1 MKVLAGTSNSKL
13 CKNIARQLKLKLV
26 NSNIKRFADG
36 EVYVEINENIR
47 GNSIFVIQST
57 SNPANDNLM
66 ELLICI
72 DALRRSSAK
81 NITAVI
87 PYFGY
92 ARQDRKVV
100 PRTAITAKLVSNLI
114 TNAGANRILSVDLHA
129 GQIQGF
135 FDIPVD
141 NLFATPIF
149 ARHITKKMKLNNLIC
164 VSPDVGGVERT
175 RALSRRINSS
185 IAIIDKRRP
194 TPGKS
199 EVMNIVGSVK
209 NKNCVIVDDI
219 IDSGGTI
226 VNAANALKEKGAKD
240 VYVYI
245 THAVL
250 SGEAIQKIEKSQI
263 KKLITTDTIDNSKK
277 IRKSKKIEIISLAPI
292 ISEAMRR
299 IANSTSVSSLFR

>member
-1 MKVLAGTSNSKL
+1 MKVLAGTSNSRL
-13 CKNIARQLKLKLV
+13 CENIARQLKLKLV

-47 GNSIFVIQST
+47 GNSIFVVQAT

-100 PRTAITAKLVSNLI
+100 PRTAISAKLVSNLI

-141 NLFATPIF
+141 NLFSTPIF
-149 ARHITKKMKLNNLIC
+149 AKHIKRKLRINNLIC
-164 VSPDVGGVERT
+164 VAPDVGGVERA
-175 RALSRRINSS
+175 RSLGRRINVS
-185 IAIIDKRRP
+185 IAIVDKRRP
-194 TPGKS
+194 APGKS
-199 EVMNIVGSVK
+199 EVMNIVGNIK

-219 IDSGGTI
+219 IDTGGTI
-226 VNAANALKEKGAKD
+226 VNAAKALKDKDAKD
-240 VYVYI
+240 IYVYI

-250 SGEAIQKIEKSQI
+250 SGQAVEQIEKSQI

-277 IRKSKKIEIISLAPI
+277 IRGSKKIEIISMAPI
-292 ISEAMRR
+292 ISEAMKR
-299 IANSTSVSSLFR
+299 IANSTSVSSLFK